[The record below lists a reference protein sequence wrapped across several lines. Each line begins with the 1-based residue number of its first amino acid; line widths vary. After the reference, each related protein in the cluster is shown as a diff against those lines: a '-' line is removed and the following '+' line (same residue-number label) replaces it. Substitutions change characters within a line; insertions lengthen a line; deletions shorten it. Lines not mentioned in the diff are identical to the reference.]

1 MGFMIRQIGP
11 NAKLADEVSMEALEA
26 AVPRT
31 TVQAVVADLGVA
43 EQRRRKLPAELTLLL
58 SVAMN
63 LFTHD
68 ALEEVLRK
76 LLKGLRFIW
85 PAPDITTANKGAISK
100 ARYRLGAAP
109 LVELFHRVCQ
119 PMATGQTPGA
129 FLFGLRLMAFDA
141 TNEDLPD
148 TPENARVFGRPGG
161 NRGDGAFPQAK
172 GFYLT
177 ECGTHAVV
185 DAGFW
190 PCRTGEDSCARRLL
204 RSLTGGMLLMWDT
217 GLHSFDLAQATLAKG
232 AHFLGRVPSNVKFKP
247 IWRLSDGSY
256 LAYLYPSDYQR
267 RKRGEHL
274 LVRVVEYTLTDPALP
289 GCGEIHRLM
298 TSLLDPDHCPAIEMI
313 CAYHERW
320 EIELAVDEMDTHQK
334 LAQHPL
340 RSKKPV
346 GVIQELYGLLIAHYV
361 VRHTMH
367 EAALQ
372 ARLDPDRLS
381 FTKALSLICDAISE
395 FQMAVPEQ
403 HSLLYRRLLKDIA
416 RHRLPARDN
425 RSNPRVVK
433 RKMSNFRLKRA
444 EHRHWPQPSV
454 PFREAVAVSHRATV
468 PLLLMKPQQ
477 SIAYREALPVLK

>member
-1 MGFMIRQIGP
+1 MIRQIGP
-11 NAKLADEVSMEALEA
+11 NAELANEVSMGALEA
-26 AVPRT
+26 AVPRA
-31 TVQAVVADLGVA
+31 TVEAVVADLGVA
-43 EQRRRKLPAELTLLL
+43 QRRRRKLPAELTLLL
-58 SVAMN
+58 TVAMN

-68 ALEEVLRK
+68 SLEEVLRK
-76 LLKGLRFIW
+76 LLRGLRFLW
-85 PAPDITTANKGAISK
+85 PNPDLATANKGAISM

-119 PMATGQTPGA
+119 PMATEQTPGA
-129 FLFGLRLMAFDA
+129 FLFGLRLLAFDG

-172 GFYLT
+172 GFYLS
-177 ECGTHAVV
+177 ECGTHAIVE
-185 DAGFW
+185 AGFW

-204 RSLTGGMLLMWDT
+204 RSVTEGMLLMWDT
-217 GLHSFDLAQATLAKG
+217 GLHSFDLAQATRARG
-232 AHFLGRVPSNVKFKP
+232 AHFLGRVPGNVKFQP
-247 IWRLSDGSY
+247 LWRLSDGSY

-267 RKRGEHL
+267 RRKGEHL

-289 GCGEIHRLM
+289 GHGQTHRLM
-298 TSLLDPDHCPAIEMI
+298 TSLLDPDRYPATELA

-334 LAQHPL
+334 LGQHPL

-346 GVIQELYGLLIAHYV
+346 GVLQELYALLIAHYV

-372 ARLDPDRLS
+372 VGLDPDRLS
-381 FTKALSLICDAISE
+381 FTKSLSLICDAIPE
-395 FQMAVPEQ
+395 FQMAVPGQ
-403 HSLLYRRLLKDIA
+403 HPVLYRRLLTDIA
-416 RHRLPARDN
+416 RHRLPERDN

-433 RKMSNFRLKRA
+433 RKMSNFRLKRP
-444 EHRHWPQPSV
+444 EHQHWPQPSV
-454 PFREAVAVSHRATV
+454 PFREAVAVSHRAGV
-468 PLLLMKPQQ
+468 PLLAMKPQT
-477 SIAYREALPVLK
+477 SIAYQEAVPDLK